1 MIEADLETRIRG
13 AWQGRITG
21 CLLGKAVEM
30 LSMREGF
37 DALQEYLQRAD
48 ALPLRDY
55 IPLLEGTPVW
65 AGCCRGH
72 ITHSEPDDDIHYTTL
87 ALIML
92 EAHGTALTTEDV
104 ARTWLNYLPVGMT
117 FTAERAAYRILLN
130 RAHEWFPQGREPGFD
145 ISECSD
151 NPYND
156 WIGAQIRADLYGWV
170 TPGNATLATQLATQ
184 DAQLSHR
191 GDGISGAV
199 FVAALGAEIPVAESL
214 VNAITRAKTYIPQ
227 DSGAAEAIEL
237 GMSCAG
243 DAAGPAAIRDKYA
256 SLSPVHTLNNLGLVV
271 WALLTHTDDFGA
283 AIGDVVAAGLDT
295 DCNGATVGALWGLQG
310 KPIPEP
316 WLRPWQGKV
325 ALALAGHDTLQ
336 LSVLVDRTV
345 NLAKTLSAGR

>member
-1 MIEADLETRIRG
+1 MTDITPAMRIRG

-37 DALQEYLQRAD
+37 DALHEYLQRAD

-55 IPLLEGTPVW
+55 IPLLEGTAVW
-65 AGCCRGH
+65 AACCRDH
-72 ITHSEPDDDIHYTTL
+72 ISRSEPDDDIHYTTL

-92 EAHGTALTTEDV
+92 EAHGAALTTEDV

-145 ISECSD
+145 LNECSD

-170 TPGNATLATQLATQ
+170 APGNADLAARLARQ

-199 FVAALGAEIPVAESL
+199 FVAALGAEIPVADSL
-214 VNAITRAKTYIPQ
+214 AAAVASAKTYVPQ
-227 DSGAAEAIEL
+227 DSGAALAIEL
-237 GMSCAG
+237 GASAAG
-243 DAAGPAAIRDKYA
+243 DPEGPAMIRHNYA
-256 SLSPVHTLNNLGLVV
+256 SLSPVHTLNNLALVV
-271 WALLTHTDDFGA
+271 WALLSHPDDFGA

-316 WLRPWQGKV
+316 WLSPWQGKV
-325 ALALAGHDTLQ
+325 ALTLAGHDTLE
-336 LSVLVDRTV
+336 LTELVERTV
-345 NLAKTLSAGR
+345 ALVPVVSL